1 MREVGIVSFAQSA
14 VARDDRHNETEMLV
28 PTIQGAIKQSGIAK
42 NDLGFVCS
50 GSLDYLQ
57 GGPFAF
63 VSGLDAVGSWPP
75 MRESH
80 VEMDGAW
87 ALYEAWVGIQS
98 GEFDSALVY
107 GFGKS
112 SPGDLHEIMTLQTDP
127 YYMVPLWPSMVDMA
141 ALQARTYLDASGRE
155 EDDLAEVAARAQR
168 NGKANP
174 YAIRSGD
181 VDAAHVLA
189 EPVTHDPLR
198 DADIAPITDGT
209 AAVVI
214 AAGDLA
220 RSVCERP
227 AWIKALDHRI
237 EAHALGVR
245 DLATSDSTRI
255 AATAAGIVDGEANGR
270 MEIEIAELHA
280 QFSHEELIL
289 AEALGLDSDTVIN
302 PSGGPLASNPVMSAG
317 LIRIGEVARR
327 IMAGEAQRGVAHA
340 TSGPCLQ
347 QNLVCVLEG
356 N

>member
-1 MREVGIVSFAQSA
+1 MRDVAVVSFVQSA
-14 VARDDRHNETEMLV
+14 VARDAEHNEVEMLS
-28 PTIQGAIKQSGIAK
+28 PTLHAAMTESGIPK
-42 NDLGFVCS
+42 KEIGFVCS

-80 VEMDGAW
+80 VEMDAAW
-87 ALYEAWVGIQS
+87 ALYEAWVAIQT
-98 GEFDSALVY
+98 GEVDSALVY

-112 SPGDLHEIMTLQTDP
+112 SPGDLHEIMSLQYDP
-127 YYMVPLWPSMVDMA
+127 YYVAPLWPSMVDMS
-141 ALQARTYLDASGRE
+141 ALQARAYLDASGRDE
-155 EDDLAEVAARAQR
+155 GELAEVAARSQR
-168 NGKANP
+168 NGRSNP
-174 YAIRSGD
+174 FAVRSGN
-181 VDAAHVLA
+181 VSAKEVLA
-189 EPVTHDPLR
+189 QPITHDPLR

-209 AAVVI
+209 AAIVL

-227 AWIKALDHRI
+227 AWIRGIEHRI
-237 EAHALGVR
+237 EAHSLGVR
-245 DLATSDSTRI
+245 DLTTSESTK
-255 AATAAGIVDGEANGR
+255 AAGLAAKVNGNV
-270 MEIEIAELHA
+270 EIAELHA

-289 AEALGLDSDTVIN
+289 AEALGLSGDTVIN

-327 IMAGEAQRGVAHA
+327 ISAGAQRGVAHA

-356 N
+356 EN

>member
-1 MREVGIVSFAQSA
+1 MRDVAVVSFVQSA
-14 VARDDRHNETEMLV
+14 VARDFEHNEVEMLV
-28 PTIQGAIKQSGIAK
+28 PTIHSAIAESGIAK

-80 VEMDGAW
+80 VEMDAAW
-87 ALYEAWVGIQS
+87 ALYEAWVAIQT
-98 GEFDSALVY
+98 GEADSALVY

-112 SPGDLHEIMTLQTDP
+112 SPGDLHEIMTLQMDP
-127 YYMVPLWPSMVDMA
+127 YYVVPLWPSMVDMA
-141 ALQARTYLDASGRE
+141 AMQARAYLDASGRGE
-155 EDDLAEVAARAQR
+155 EELAEVAARAQR
-168 NGKANP
+168 NGGSNP
-174 YAIRSGD
+174 YAVRSGD
-181 VDAAHVLA
+181 TTADAVLKQ
-189 EPVTHDPLR
+189 PVTHDPLR

-209 AAVVI
+209 AAVVL

-227 AWIKALDHRI
+227 AWIRAIEHRI
-237 EAHALGVR
+237 EAHSLGVR
-245 DLATSDSTRI
+245 DLTTSESTR
-255 AATAAGIVDGEANGR
+255 AAAVAAGIVNGEANGS
-270 MEIEIAELHA
+270 IDIAELHA
-280 QFSHEELIL
+280 QFSHEELML
-289 AEALGLDSDTVIN
+289 AEALGLKGDTAIN

-327 IMAGEAQRGVAHA
+327 VWSGGVQRGIAHA

-356 N
+356 DN

>member
-1 MREVGIVSFAQSA
+1 MRDVGIVSFVQSA
-14 VARDDRHNETEMLV
+14 VARDDERNEVEMLSPV
-28 PTIQGAIKQSGIAK
+28 LHQAMTDSGIPK
-42 NDLGFVCS
+42 NDIGFVCS

-80 VEMDGAW
+80 VEMDAAW
-87 ALYEAWVGIQS
+87 ALYEAWIAIQT
-98 GEFDSALVY
+98 GEVDSALVY

-127 YYMVPLWPSMVDMA
+127 YYVVPLWPSMVDMA
-141 ALQARTYLDASGRE
+141 ALQARAYLDASGRD

-168 NGKANP
+168 NGAFNP
-174 YAIRSGD
+174 YAVRFGD
-181 VDAAHVLA
+181 IDAQQVLA
-189 EPVTHDPLR
+189 QPVTHDPLR

-237 EAHALGVR
+237 EAHGLGVR
-245 DLATSDSTRI
+245 DLATSDSTTI
-255 AATAAGIVDGEANGR
+255 AAERAGVRDGD
-270 MEIEIAELHA
+270 IDVVELHA

-289 AEALGLDSDTVIN
+289 AEALGLDGNPVIN
-302 PSGGPLASNPVMSAG
+302 PSGGPLVSNPVMSTG

-327 IMAGEAQRGVAHA
+327 ITAGEAQRGIAHA